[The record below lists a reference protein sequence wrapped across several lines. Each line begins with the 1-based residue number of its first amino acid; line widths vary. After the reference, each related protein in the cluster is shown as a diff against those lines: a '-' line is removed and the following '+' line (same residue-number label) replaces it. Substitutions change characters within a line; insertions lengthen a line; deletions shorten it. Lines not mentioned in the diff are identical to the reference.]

1 MLHAGSVRPALPRAL
16 PGFLVLCLLA
26 GGSASF
32 PARAAVVHWL
42 GLEEM
47 TARAEVIVLGK
58 VEEAAG
64 AWSEDGRIIVT
75 RVTASVERAIKGGP
89 RARVTF
95 EVPGGSVGD
104 QIMVASG
111 APVFRVGE
119 RVIVFLE
126 PAGAGAA
133 ASGSAAGNAAGNAP
147 GSAPGAVA
155 GPESGRLAVVGW
167 NLGKLDVRRDRQTG
181 RDLVHPRAGGVSYL
195 DREGRPVGG
204 QAATGPVE
212 LGQFL
217 REIEGLAARG
227 RKAGAE

>member
-1 MLHAGSVRPALPRAL
+1 MA
-16 PGFLVLCLLA
+16 
-26 GGSASF
+26 
-32 PARAAVVHWL
+32 
-42 GLEEM
+42 
-47 TARAEVIVLGK
+47 ARAEVIVLGK

-64 AWSEDGRIIVT
+64 AWSEDGRIVVT

-133 ASGSAAGNAAGNAP
+133 ASGSAAGNAP

-167 NLGKLDVRRDRQTG
+167 NLGRLDVRRDRQTG
-181 RDLVHPRAGGVSYL
+181 RDLVHPRAGGISYL
-195 DREGRPVGG
+195 DREGRPVSG